1 MEDTAMTIYEFL
13 EKDKERFLQRLSS
26 VSGPDRVIQV
36 CEEELN
42 RILLQYNEAN
52 TDKRAGEEAWYA
64 MQTARA
70 ALPLLDTAGEA
81 KVYTLASRREDKKAS
96 ARVTLPLAAGIGSS
110 AGGALLLALGAGHI
124 AALTLFPVSALL
136 LIAGMGGI
144 FLAGR
149 RSAEGVMPQ
158 VPGETI
164 VESETDSEKVY
175 HSLSMMLNVVDHNLE
190 EVRRKSALSVSES
203 DIPGLPDQS
212 ASPLKKDELQL
223 LSGLLESAYSRPEE
237 AYARDM
243 ISEIRFYLHRHSV
256 ELVEYSLDTASLFD
270 RMPAPS
276 DRTIRPALKS
286 GTLVLMRGLAG
297 TL

>member
-1 MEDTAMTIYEFL
+1 MTIYEFL

-26 VSGPDRVIQV
+26 ASGAERVIQI

-42 RILLQYNEAN
+42 RILLQFNEAN
-52 TDKRAGEEAWYA
+52 TDKRTGEEAWYA

-81 KVYTLASRREDKKAS
+81 KIYNLASRQEERKIS
-96 ARVTLPLAAGIGSS
+96 RGVTLPLAAGIGST

-149 RSAEGVMPQ
+149 KSAGTAMPQ
-158 VPGETI
+158 VPGEVI
-164 VESETDSEKVY
+164 VKAETDSEKVY

-190 EVRRKSALSVSES
+190 EVSRKAALSAPES
-203 DIPGLPDQS
+203 GIPGLSDQG

-243 ISEIRFYLHRHSV
+243 ISEIRFYLHRRGV

-286 GTLVLMRGLAG
+286 GTLVLVRGLAG
-297 TL
+297 TR

>member
-1 MEDTAMTIYEFL
+1 MTINEFL

-26 VSGPDRVIQV
+26 ASGADRVIQI

-42 RILLQYNEAN
+42 RILLQFNEAN
-52 TDKRAGEEAWYA
+52 TDKRTGEEAWYA

-81 KVYTLASRREDKKAS
+81 KIYNLASRQEERKIP
-96 ARVTLPLAAGIGSS
+96 RGLTLPLAAGIGST

-149 RSAEGVMPQ
+149 KSAGTAMPQ
-158 VPGETI
+158 VPGEVI
-164 VESETDSEKVY
+164 VKAETDSEKVY

-190 EVRRKSALSVSES
+190 EVSRKAALSAPGS
-203 DIPGLPDQS
+203 DIPGLSDQG
-212 ASPLKKDELQL
+212 ASPVKKDELQL

-243 ISEIRFYLHRHSV
+243 ISEIRFYLHRRGV

-297 TL
+297 TR

>member
-1 MEDTAMTIYEFL
+1 MTIYEFL
-13 EKDKERFLQRLSS
+13 ERDKERFLQRLSS
-26 VSGPDRVIQV
+26 ASGADRVIQV

-52 TDKRAGEEAWYA
+52 TDKRTGEEAWYA

-81 KVYTLASRREDKKAS
+81 KIYTPASRQEERKVSRA
-96 ARVTLPLAAGIGSS
+96 VTLPLAAGIGSA
-110 AGGALLLALGAGHI
+110 AGGTLLLALGAGHI
-124 AALTLFPVSALL
+124 AALTLFPISALL
-136 LIAGMGGI
+136 VIAGMGGI

-149 RSAEGVMPQ
+149 RSAEGTMPQ
-158 VPGETI
+158 VPGEVI
-164 VESETDSEKVY
+164 VKAETDSEKVY

-190 EVRRKSALSVSES
+190 EVSKKAALSAPES
-203 DIPGLPDQS
+203 DLPGMADRN
-212 ASPLKKDELQL
+212 ASPVKKDELQL
-223 LSGLLESAYSRPEE
+223 LSGLLEAAYSRPEE

-243 ISEIRFYLHRHSV
+243 ISEIRFYLHRHGI

-297 TL
+297 TR

>member
-1 MEDTAMTIYEFL
+1 MTINEFL

-26 VSGPDRVIQV
+26 VSGAERVIQI

-42 RILLQYNEAN
+42 RILLQFNEAN
-52 TDKRAGEEAWYA
+52 TDKRTGEEAWYA

-81 KVYTLASRREDKKAS
+81 QIYNLASRQEERKVS
-96 ARVTLPLAAGIGSS
+96 RSVTLPLAAGIGST

-149 RSAEGVMPQ
+149 KSADGTIPQ
-158 VPGETI
+158 VPGEVI
-164 VESETDSEKVY
+164 VKSETDSEKVY

-190 EVRRKSALSVSES
+190 EVSRKAALSAPGS
-203 DIPGLPDQS
+203 DIPGLSDQG
-212 ASPLKKDELQL
+212 ASLLKKDELQL

-243 ISEIRFYLHRHSV
+243 ISEIRFYLHRRGV
-256 ELVEYSLDTASLFD
+256 ELVEYSSDTDSLFD

-286 GTLVLMRGLAG
+286 GTLVLVRGLAG
-297 TL
+297 TR

>member
-1 MEDTAMTIYEFL
+1 MTIYEFL

-26 VSGPDRVIQV
+26 ASGADRVIQI

-42 RILLQYNEAN
+42 RILLQFNEAN
-52 TDKRAGEEAWYA
+52 TDKRTGEEAWYA

-81 KVYTLASRREDKKAS
+81 KIYNLASRQEERKVS
-96 ARVTLPLAAGIGSS
+96 RSVTLPLAAGIGST
-110 AGGALLLALGAGHI
+110 AGGALLLALGAGHM

-149 RSAEGVMPQ
+149 KSAGGAMPQ
-158 VPGETI
+158 VPGEVI
-164 VESETDSEKVY
+164 VKAETDSEKVY

-190 EVRRKSALSVSES
+190 EVSRKAALSAPES
-203 DIPGLPDQS
+203 GIPGLSDQG

-243 ISEIRFYLHRHSV
+243 ISEIRFYLHRQGV
-256 ELVEYSLDTASLFD
+256 ELVEYSSDTASLFD

-297 TL
+297 TR

>member
-1 MEDTAMTIYEFL
+1 MTINEFL

-26 VSGPDRVIQV
+26 ASGADRVIQI

-42 RILLQYNEAN
+42 RILLQFNEAN
-52 TDKRAGEEAWYA
+52 TDKRTGEEAWYA

-81 KVYTLASRREDKKAS
+81 KIYNLASRQEERKIPGGL
-96 ARVTLPLAAGIGSS
+96 TLPLAAGIGST

-149 RSAEGVMPQ
+149 KSAGTAMPQ
-158 VPGETI
+158 VPGEVI
-164 VESETDSEKVY
+164 VKAETDSEKVY

-190 EVRRKSALSVSES
+190 EVSRKAALSAPGS
-203 DIPGLPDQS
+203 DIPGLSDQG
-212 ASPLKKDELQL
+212 ASPMKKDELQL

-243 ISEIRFYLHRHSV
+243 ISEIRFYLHRRGV
-256 ELVEYSLDTASLFD
+256 ELVEYSSDTDSLFD

-286 GTLVLMRGLAG
+286 GTLVLVRGLAG
-297 TL
+297 TR

>member
-1 MEDTAMTIYEFL
+1 MTINEFL

-26 VSGPDRVIQV
+26 ASGAERVIQI

-42 RILLQYNEAN
+42 RILLQFNEAN
-52 TDKRAGEEAWYA
+52 TDKRTGEEAWYA

-81 KVYTLASRREDKKAS
+81 KIYNLASRQEERKIS
-96 ARVTLPLAAGIGSS
+96 RGVTLPLAAGIGST

-149 RSAEGVMPQ
+149 KSAGTAMPQ
-158 VPGETI
+158 VPGEVI
-164 VESETDSEKVY
+164 VKAETDSEKVY

-190 EVRRKSALSVSES
+190 EVSRKASLSAPGS
-203 DIPGLPDQS
+203 DIPGLSDQG

-243 ISEIRFYLHRHSV
+243 ISEIRFYLHRRGV
-256 ELVEYSLDTASLFD
+256 ELVEYSSDTASLFD

-286 GTLVLMRGLAG
+286 GTLVLVRGLAG
-297 TL
+297 TR

>member
-1 MEDTAMTIYEFL
+1 MTIYEFL

-26 VSGPDRVIQV
+26 ASGPDRVIQV

-42 RILLQYNEAN
+42 RVLLQYNEAN
-52 TDKRAGEEAWYA
+52 TDKRTGEEAWYA

-81 KVYTLASRREDKKAS
+81 KIYNLASRREERKVPGG
-96 ARVTLPLAAGIGSS
+96 VTLPLAGGIGAC
-110 AGGALLLALGAGHI
+110 AGSALLLALGAGRL

-136 LIAGMGGI
+136 LIAGMGAV
-144 FLAGR
+144 FMAGR
-149 RSAEGVMPQ
+149 KSAGGSMPQ
-158 VPGETI
+158 VPGEVI
-164 VESETDSEKVY
+164 VKSETDSEKVY

-190 EVRRKSALSVSES
+190 EVSRKAALSAPEGSLCG
-203 DIPGLPDQS
+203 PAGKG

-223 LSGLLESAYSRPEE
+223 LSGLLEAAYSRPEE

-243 ISEIRFYLHRHSV
+243 ISEIRFYLHRRGV
-256 ELVEYSLDTASLFD
+256 ELVEYSQDAASLFD

-286 GTLVLMRGLAG
+286 GTQVLMRGLAG
-297 TL
+297 TR